1 MKIYSYISALLIA
14 GIASFSSCSQEED
27 VKEMNGD
34 NSSSGLQISVS
45 DGGYFDTTPGT
56 RAIEKGYATEFTE
69 GDEIG
74 IFGVDANGIVENI
87 NNRKCMMTADGN
99 WKIDGE
105 QIKYNGAEFKQMK
118 FYAYYPYDVNVK
130 FNVTEGDPFAEYISE
145 WTLGNDQ
152 SGEKYTKYDLMTSSS
167 SAVVD
172 NRFKGEINFKMQHC
186 MALAVLKM
194 PNLVYNFINSDVTID
209 DYELPIT
216 NASFKLNN
224 KEVTPYYQKSTGA
237 YRFLVKPG
245 EEFKIEGSYT
255 GVKEMTCTATAKLNE
270 GTAKVYTVSDT
281 NKKEYTL
288 SIGDYYCAD
297 GSIVSKD
304 IESVPDNVIG
314 IVCYVGNPQPSV
326 THPQNYTEA
335 NDALRRDYAKCKH
348 GLVLALNNAINAKA
362 PVISNAD
369 YTVSNQFHQNKDLGI
384 TYGDWFSAD
393 EEWKSKFDNC
403 NTANSSTVPETR
415 YPAFMGYNNTVLLT
429 MCYEGKGDQK
439 VCNIAYDFINAY
451 RVAVEVPAVATSWYL
466 PSVTCWNQVAKNLG
480 TINGSL
486 NKIAGAD
493 QMVSSTINDKKN
505 AGTDHYW
512 SSTQRNGSTQWV
524 HGMGNG
530 NYALTGERAGN
541 RGYFRM
547 MLAF

>member
-326 THPQNYTEA
+326 THPQNYTEG

-369 YTVSNQFHQNKDLGI
+369 YTVSNQFHENKDL
-384 TYGDWFSAD
+384 
-393 EEWKSKFDNC
+393 
-403 NTANSSTVPETR
+403 
-415 YPAFMGYNNTVLLT
+415 
-429 MCYEGKGDQK
+429 
-439 VCNIAYDFINAY
+439 
-451 RVAVEVPAVATSWYL
+451 
-466 PSVTCWNQVAKNLG
+466 
-480 TINGSL
+480 
-486 NKIAGAD
+486 
-493 QMVSSTINDKKN
+493 STINDKKN

>member
-1 MKIYSYISALLIA
+1 MKIYNYISALLIA

-34 NSSSGLQISVS
+34 NSSSGLQIRVS

-255 GVKEMTCTATAKLNE
+255 GVKEMTYTATAKLNE

-297 GSIVSKD
+297 GSIVSKGVDDKD
-304 IESVPDNVIG
+304 IPNNVIG
-314 IVCYVGNPQPSV
+314 IVCYIGNPQPSI
-326 THPQNYTEA
+326 THPQSGNTED
-335 NDALRRDYAKCKH
+335 NDALKRDYPNCKH
-348 GLVLALNNAINAKA
+348 GLVLALNNTLDNTNKF
-362 PVISNAD
+362 SSWR
-369 YTVSNQFHQNKDLGI
+369 TVGEA
-384 TYGDWFSAD
+384 YCDWFSKD
-393 EEWKSKFDNC
+393 EEWMGKFVDC
-403 NTANSSTVPETR
+403 NTGNNSATKDKWVEQ
-415 YPAFMGYNNTVLLT
+415 YPAFMGYNNTMLLT
-429 MCYEGKGDQK
+429 MCYEGKGQPTMCDD
-439 VCNIAYDFINAY
+439 AYKQITSY
-451 RVAVEVPAVATSWYL
+451 RDNVSVPANTTPWYL
-466 PSVTCWNQVAKNLG
+466 PSIACWEQVAKNLSAV
-480 TINGSL
+480 NSSL
-486 NKIAGAD
+486 GKVEAATQLESVEASAKFGF
-493 QMVSSTINDKKN
+493 
-505 AGTDHYW
+505 YW
-512 SSTQRNGSTQWV
+512 SSTLRNGYTQWV
-524 HGMGNG
+524 HAMNG
-530 NYALTGERAGN
+530 GSYNIVNSYGSTAA
-541 RGYFRM
+541 GYFRL